1 VHTNTIRHRQ
11 SRVAMSCEFAMTT
24 PAYCPSDA
32 YVQQLTTHQ
41 VHLQGYIFA
50 SLANHADAEDVLQ
63 RTNLTLLKKS
73 ADFPADGEFL
83 PWAIAVAKYE
93 ILSFIRDFRRDRAVF
108 NPTLVE
114 MMCES
119 ASSEVPEVTERQEV
133 LRSCLQQLPERS
145 RRFLALRYASDKS
158 IQQIAEQSGRSI
170 DGVKAVLFRLR
181 RKLEQCVERGMS
193 RSQA

>member
-1 VHTNTIRHRQ
+1 
-11 SRVAMSCEFAMTT
+11 MTT

-32 YVQQLTTHQ
+32 YVQKLTAHQ

-63 RTNLTLLKKS
+63 RTNLTLLKKGGS
-73 ADFPADGEFL
+73 FPPDGEFL

-108 NPTLVE
+108 NPALVE
-114 MMCES
+114 LMCDS
-119 ASSEVPEVTERQEV
+119 AALEVTEVTQRQEV
-133 LRSCLQQLPERS
+133 LRGCLQQLPERS
-145 RRFLALRYASDKS
+145 RRFLTLRYASDKTL
-158 IQQIAEQSGRSI
+158 QQIAETSGRSI

-181 RKLEQCVERGMS
+181 RKLEQCVERGLA
-193 RSQA
+193 RSQTS